1 MKTLRWY
8 LWREIAAAI
17 AFVLFA
23 LLALF
28 SFFDLINEIEEVGNA
43 GYQLQQAFL
52 YVGLSL
58 PSRTYELMPIAAL
71 IGTIYAL
78 SKLASN
84 SEFTIMRVSG
94 MSTRRLGMTVLRIG
108 LLFVALTYVLGEA
121 VAPPAERV
129 AQSAKLQAQGGAI
142 AQQFRSGV
150 WVRDAQRGEGG
161 TVERLRF
168 VNVQLVRPD
177 GHTQGWSIFEFDRDY
192 RLLSISRAEFGTF
205 VRTAEDGRPAWRLTN
220 VIETRMP
227 RPGPDAANGPVP
239 DEKAAADSGDAADAP
254 AGRTEIVREQ
264 ERLWSSDLT
273 PEIFGVVLVKP
284 ERMAAFDLM
293 QYVRHLADNQQQTE
307 VYEIAF
313 WNKVFYPLAVLVM
326 MMLALPFAYLHVRA
340 GSVALKIFSG
350 VMIGIG
356 FYMMNK
362 LFSHLGLLNTWPPIS
377 VAALPSLVVLSVAL
391 SALYWLERR

>member
-1 MKTLRWY
+1 MKTLRRY
-8 LWREIAAAI
+8 LWREIAAASG
-17 AFVLFA
+17 FVLFA

-28 SFFDLINEIEEVGNA
+28 SFFELINEIEEVGNA
-43 GYQLQQAFL
+43 GYQLQHAFMFVAL
-52 YVGLSL
+52 TL
-58 PSRTYELMPIAAL
+58 PARTYELMPIAAL

-94 MSTRRLGMTVLRIG
+94 MSTRRLGMSVLMIG
-108 LLFVALTYVLGEA
+108 CVFVALTYLLGE
-121 VAPPAERV
+121 VIAPPAERV

-150 WVRDAQRGEGG
+150 WVRDQQKDPAGN
-161 TVERLRF
+161 VERLRF
-168 VNVQLVRPD
+168 VNVHLVRPD
-177 GHTQGWSIFEFDRDY
+177 GHTQGWRVFEFDRDY
-192 RLLSISRAEFGTF
+192 RLLSISTASTGTF
-205 VRTAEDGRPAWRLTN
+205 MHTSDAGKPAWRLTE
-220 VIETRMP
+220 VVETRMP
-227 RPGPDAANGPVP
+227 AAGASETAQAPDAPP
-239 DEKAAADSGDAADAP
+239 LRTQIIHEK
-254 AGRTEIVREQ
+254 
-264 ERLWSSDLT
+264 ERIWVSELT

-284 ERMAAFDLM
+284 ERMAAFALL
-293 QYVRHLADNQQQTE
+293 QYIRHLADNQQQTD

-356 FYMMNK
+356 FYMLNK

-377 VAALPSLVVLSVAL
+377 VAALPSLVMLSIAL
-391 SALYWLERR
+391 AALYWIERR

>member
-8 LWREIAAAI
+8 LWREIAAAT

-43 GYQLQQAFL
+43 GYQLRQAFL
-52 YVGLSL
+52 YVALSL

-94 MSTRRLGMTVLRIG
+94 MSTRRLGVTVLRIG
-108 LLFVALTYVLGEA
+108 LVFVALTYLLGEA

-150 WVRDAQRGEGG
+150 WVRDALRGAGG
-161 TVERLRF
+161 DVERLRF
-168 VNVQLVRPD
+168 VNVHLVRPD
-177 GHTQGWSIFEFDRDY
+177 GHTQGWSIFEFDRNY
-192 RLLSISRAEFGTF
+192 RLLSISRAEFGAF
-205 VRTAEDGRPAWRLTN
+205 VPAADDGKPAWRLTN

-227 RPGPDAANGPVP
+227 RPDPPV
-239 DEKAAADSGDAADAP
+239 ARGDDGGGAPARGAPVEAP
-254 AGRTEIVREQ
+254 AGRTEIVREAV
-264 ERLWSSDLT
+264 RLWSSELT

-284 ERMAAFDLM
+284 ERMAAFALL
-293 QYVRHLADNQQQTE
+293 QYVRHLADNQQQTG

-313 WNKVFYPLAVLVM
+313 WNKLFYPLAVLVM

-356 FYMMNK
+356 FYMLNK
-362 LFSHLGLLNTWPPIS
+362 LFAHLGLLNTWPPIG
-377 VAALPSLVVLSVAL
+377 VAALPSLVMLSVAL
-391 SALYWLERR
+391 TALYWVERR